1 MKFFIIVAI
10 SLSLIFKT
18 DSLKAF
24 NNRIFLYQTRECFR
38 SKSKKDCTKA
48 LLRLESLQNISFE
61 KGNYKCQTKLI
72 GLQSE
77 IIRLIKFNRNKFFID
92 NHITR
97 IEKICF

>member
-1 MKFFIIVAI
+1 MKFFIIIVI

-18 DSLKAF
+18 DSFKGV
-24 NNRIFLYQTRECFR
+24 NDKIFLYQTRECFR

-77 IIRLIKFNRNKFFID
+77 ILLI
-92 NHITR
+92 
-97 IEKICF
+97 

>member
-1 MKFFIIVAI
+1 MKFFIIIVI

-18 DSLKAF
+18 DSFKGV
-24 NNRIFLYQTRECFR
+24 NDKIFLYQTRECFR

-92 NHITR
+92 NYITS
-97 IEKICF
+97 IEKVCF